1 MASLLARLFPQ
12 PPPPEPIA
20 PGIYHSLAPQDSPT
34 PYRLHL
40 RVEPGGDGVLIV
52 NAATILHLNSSATAH
67 ALLLVHGASDEDA
80 AKSISSRFRVSTRRA
95 LADQRKLRDQ
105 VLRLAMA
112 KDLDPVVYLGMERAE
127 PYSAKPSAPYRLDLA
142 LTYRIGPG
150 NAMDPLA
157 RRRVDRELTTDEWK
171 QILSAAWQAGIPHVA
186 FTGGEPTLREDL
198 VELIGYAQ
206 SLGQVTGLLT
216 DGRRLS
222 DSAYLDRLRM
232 AGLDHILIALNVQ
245 DSASGD
251 GLRAALA
258 SDVFTA
264 AHLTLTPGNAAEA
277 CGLLDMLRG
286 LGLTALSLS
295 ASEST
300 EEMTAALSR
309 SRQQAAR
316 LGFDLIWDLPTP
328 YSATNPISLEL
339 EVPPQGA
346 GRAFLYVEPD
356 GDVLPAQGV
365 DRVLGNFLRDGWT
378 KVWAAAGA

>member
-1 MASLLARLFPQ
+1 MASILARLFPQ
-12 PPPPEPIA
+12 PPVPEPIQ
-20 PGIYHSLAPQDSPT
+20 PGIYHSLAPQDSPL

-40 RVEPGGDGVLIV
+40 RIEPDGDGVLIV

-67 ALLLVHGASDEDA
+67 ALLLIQGASDQDA
-80 AKSISSRFRVSTRRA
+80 AKSIAGRFRVGARRA
-95 LADQRKLRDQ
+95 LADHRKLREQ
-105 VLRLAMA
+105 ILRLAMA
-112 KDLDPVVYLGMERAE
+112 KDLDPVVYLGMDRAE
-127 PYSAKPSAPYRLDLA
+127 PYATKPSAPYRLDLA

-150 NAMDPLA
+150 SAMDPLA

-171 QILSAAWQAGIPHVA
+171 QILSAAWQAGIPHVT

-206 SLGQVTGLLT
+206 STGQVSGLLT
-216 DGRRLS
+216 DGRRLANG
-222 DSAYLDRLRM
+222 AYLDRLRL
-232 AGLDHILIALNVQ
+232 AGLDHILVALDPQ
-245 DSASGD
+245 DSASRD

-264 AHLTLTPGNAAEA
+264 AHLTVTPSNAAEIHN
-277 CGLLDMLRG
+277 LLEQLRG
-286 LGLTALSLS
+286 LGLAALSLS

-300 EEMTAALSR
+300 EQMTEVLGRA
-309 SRQQAAR
+309 RQQAAR

-339 EVPPQGA
+339 ESPPQGA

-365 DRVLGNFLRDGWT
+365 DRVLGNFLRDGWA
-378 KVWAAAGA
+378 KIWAAADA